1 MGVDADV
8 PVDAQHAPTGTCKTA
23 QHAVSHKRPHPSSD
37 SRNDEQ
43 RQDPTLAARRVILIR
58 DRGLGLGHFSRAEV
72 GSILASVEARD
83 TYYRFL
89 ADLPVPISEANHKLY
104 GVSST
109 PTIVLVDRQGIVK
122 LYNPW
127 RITMEELEERLRP
140 VLASSSAVA
149 RNERH

>member
-1 MGVDADV
+1 M
-8 PVDAQHAPTGTCKTA
+8 
-23 QHAVSHKRPHPSSD
+23 
-37 SRNDEQ
+37 
-43 RQDPTLAARRVILIR
+43 
-58 DRGLGLGHFSRAEV
+58 
-72 GSILASVEARD
+72 ASVEARD